1 MKKIYPL
8 LSGLMAIAI
17 VITFTQCTG
26 GKKEAAADA
35 GVPAKAG
42 NYSIAFVNVDTLL
55 TQYELWKNLNNE
67 MMRKEENIK
76 ATLNEKARDLRAD
89 YDDFQ
94 RKLQNNAYA
103 TQSRAEE
110 EQNRIMKKKNELDQL
125 QDRLTSDLM
134 LERQKNDSI
143 VRDSIKFFIEEY
155 NKTKK
160 YDLIISRVGD
170 NLLFANEA
178 LNITKEVVDGL
189 NVRYKA
195 TVKK

>member
-1 MKKIYPL
+1 M
-8 LSGLMAIAI
+8 
-17 VITFTQCTG
+17 
-26 GKKEAAADA
+26 
-35 GVPAKAG
+35 
-42 NYSIAFVNVDTLL
+42 
-55 TQYELWKNLNNE
+55 
-67 MMRKEENIK
+67 
-76 ATLNEKARDLRAD
+76 
-89 YDDFQ
+89 
-94 RKLQNNAYA
+94 
-103 TQSRAEE
+103 AEE

-189 NVRYKA
+189 NARYKA